1 MVATAYVLISV
12 EAGKAR
18 EVYDELSKI
27 DGVQHLDAVSGP
39 YDIVATIQGADSN
52 AIGIIV
58 LDRIQAIKG
67 ITDTITLN
75 VLKFENCF

>member
-1 MVATAYVLISV
+1 MIATAYVLISV

-18 EVYDELSKI
+18 EVYDELSKLE
-27 DGVQHLDAVSGP
+27 GVQNLDAVSGP
-39 YDIVATIQGADSN
+39 YDLVATIQGADFN
-52 AIGIIV
+52 AIGTLV

-75 VLKFENCF
+75 VLKFEA